1 MDIYNNATETNTMT
15 FDDTRDNTTAIEATI
30 IEADARYWPNGDP
43 MTEPV
48 WHTGFSLCDCEHC
61 TADDDDDDG
70 SIAAALFA
78 QPHFGG

>member
-1 MDIYNNATETNTMT
+1 MT

-30 IEADARYWPNGDP
+30 IEADARCWPNGDP

-61 TADDDDDDG
+61 RDDE
-70 SIAAALFA
+70 
-78 QPHFGG
+78 